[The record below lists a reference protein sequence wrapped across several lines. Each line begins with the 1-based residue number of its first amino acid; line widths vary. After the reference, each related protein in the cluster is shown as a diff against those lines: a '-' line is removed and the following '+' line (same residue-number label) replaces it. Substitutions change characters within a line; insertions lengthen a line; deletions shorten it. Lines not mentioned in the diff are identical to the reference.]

1 MKIGFFDSG
10 IGGMSV
16 LYEAI
21 KVLPYED
28 YIFYADTL
36 NVPYGEKSKI
46 EVREY
51 IFNAV
56 EFMASQNIKA
66 LVVACNTATSIAIED
81 LRRNFNFPI
90 IGIEPAVKPAIK
102 KCAKERKRVLVVA
115 TNLTLKEEKFHNLVK
130 EIDHHDLVD
139 CLALPG
145 LVEFAENFDF
155 SEAKIIKYLKNELSS
170 FDLKQYGTIVLGCTH
185 FPFFKNSFEKLF
197 GIKADIISGS
207 IGTAKHLKRILV
219 EHNQLGIGSGS
230 ITFFNS
236 GHKIEDQE
244 TLSKY
249 KKLFEILNENQRSH
263 VGYGI

>member
-16 LYEAI
+16 FYEAI

-56 EFMASQNIKA
+56 EFLAAQNIKA
-66 LVVACNTATSIAIED
+66 LVIACNTATSIAVED
-81 LRRNFNFPI
+81 LRRHFDFPI

-102 KCAKERKRVLVVA
+102 KCAEERKRVLVVA
-115 TNLTLKEEKFHNLVK
+115 THLTLKEEKFHHLVK
-130 EIDHHDLVD
+130 EIDHHALVD
-139 CLALPG
+139 CLALSG

-155 SEAKIIKYLKNELSS
+155 SEDKVIKYLKNELSS

-197 GIKADIISGS
+197 GINVDIISGS
-207 IGTAKHLKRILV
+207 VGTAKQLKKILV
-219 EHNQLGIGSGS
+219 DRNQLGKGSGS

-236 GHKIEDQE
+236 GHKIEDLE
-244 TLSKY
+244 IISKY
-249 KKLFEILNENQRSH
+249 KTLFKRLDGN
-263 VGYGI
+263 

>member
-66 LVVACNTATSIAIED
+66 LVIACNTATSIAIEN
-81 LRRNFNFPI
+81 LRENFDFPI

-102 KCAKERKRVLVVA
+102 NCEDERKRVLVVA
-115 TNLTLKEEKFHNLVK
+115 TNLTLKEKKFHNLVK

-155 SEAKIIKYLKNELSS
+155 SEYKVIKYLKTELSS
-170 FDLKQYGTIVLGCTH
+170 FDLKQYGTVVLGCTH
-185 FPFFKNSFEKLF
+185 FPFFKKSFEKLF
-197 GIKADIISGS
+197 GINVDIISGS
-207 IGTAKHLKRILV
+207 IGTARQLKKILAD
-219 EHNQLGIGSGS
+219 HNQLGEGSGS
-230 ITFFNS
+230 ITFYRS

-244 TLSKY
+244 IISKY
-249 KKLFEILNENQRSH
+249 KNLFEILDGNQRSH
-263 VGYGI
+263 VGHGI

>member
-1 MKIGFFDSG
+1 M
-10 IGGMSV
+10 
-16 LYEAI
+16 YEAI

-36 NVPYGEKSKI
+36 HVPYGEKSKI
-46 EVREY
+46 EVKEY

-56 EFMASQNIKA
+56 EFLASQNIKA
-66 LVVACNTATSIAIED
+66 LVIACNTATSIAIED
-81 LRRNFNFPI
+81 LRRNFDFPI

-102 KCAKERKRVLVVA
+102 NCEEDRKRVLVVA
-115 TNLTLKEEKFHNLVK
+115 THLTLKEEKFHHLVK
-130 EIDHHDLVD
+130 EVDHHDLVD

-155 SEAKIIKYLKNELSS
+155 NEDKIIKYLKNELAS

-197 GIKADIISGS
+197 GKKVDIISGS
-207 IGTAKHLKRILV
+207 VGTAKQLKKILA
-219 EHNQLGIGSGS
+219 ERNQLGKGSGS

-236 GHKIEDQE
+236 GHKVDDHEIV
-244 TLSKY
+244 LKY
-249 KKLFEILNENQRSH
+249 KTLFEILDENQRSH
-263 VGYGI
+263 VGH

>member
-56 EFMASQNIKA
+56 EFLAAQNIKA
-66 LVVACNTATSIAIED
+66 LVIACNTATSIAIED
-81 LRRNFNFPI
+81 LRKKFDFPI
-90 IGIEPAVKPAIK
+90 IGIEPAVRPAIK
-102 KCAKERKRVLVVA
+102 KCAEERKRVLVVA
-115 TNLTLKEEKFHNLVK
+115 THLTLKEEKFHHLVK
-130 EIDHHDLVD
+130 EIDHHALVD
-139 CLALPG
+139 RLALPG

-155 SEAKIIKYLKNELSS
+155 SEDKVIKYLKNELSS

-197 GIKADIISGS
+197 GINVDIISGS
-207 IGTAKHLKRILV
+207 VGTAKQLKKILV
-219 EHNQLGIGSGS
+219 DRNQLGKGSGS

-236 GHKIEDQE
+236 GHKIEDLE
-244 TLSKY
+244 IISKY
-249 KKLFEILNENQRSH
+249 KTLFKRLDGN
-263 VGYGI
+263 